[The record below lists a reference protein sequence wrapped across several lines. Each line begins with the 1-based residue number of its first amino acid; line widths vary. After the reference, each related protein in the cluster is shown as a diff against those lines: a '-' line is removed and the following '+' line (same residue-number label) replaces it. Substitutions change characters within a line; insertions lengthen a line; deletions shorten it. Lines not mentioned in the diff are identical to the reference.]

1 MRLAYGFLFRDTFLK
16 LNLEKFLS
24 RKSYHKTEI
33 SLNPVILRE

>member
-24 RKSYHKTEI
+24 RKSYKTEI